1 MTLAFRAGEGYHGGS
16 AHPPIHPMPKNKRPA
31 PRKSSQTVEDKDD
44 ALPQSL
50 ADLAL
55 ELVEREDDAELSE
68 VLREKEVALHKL
80 IRKLLQQKNDEV
92 LYDAI
97 ERAKYADVDAYLYL
111 RGHIE
116 EASST
121 VVVRRAGAPAMEI
134 NAFVVPL
141 FVRSTG
147 GLKEGDGFYDADAF
161 SHLVQ
166 SFQQGGLESDKA
178 KVVLIN
184 HAYDLGE
191 IDRITYSALGAMV
204 RDAYASMTDKKIV
217 ATPALDASI
226 VGWSGA
232 PFGPDDTAVEL
243 RFLLGFALKRE
254 DDPFYAVPGDDE
266 AADDYFMAR
275 MERYQQWTE
284 QAAPLVQRLMA
295 ADAGSVDINFL
306 YQDLFHGGKEQ
317 GMAEYAMLQMMADI
331 NHALR
336 DHKTGADQVRAV
348 VGPTDVRDNMVLRVN
363 LYARAGDAL
372 LSSSDK
378 PLDLATDMQVEV
390 DDICDALGTIG
401 IHAVSVAM
409 KFDRDG
415 KPVDPQA
422 YHPPH

>member
-1 MTLAFRAGEGYHGGS
+1 
-16 AHPPIHPMPKNKRPA
+16 MPKNKRPV

-55 ELVEREDDAELSE
+55 ELVEREEGSSELP
-68 VLREKEVALHKL
+68 EKEVALHKL

-97 ERAKYADVDAYLYL
+97 ERAKYADVDAYQYL

-121 VVVRRAGAPAMEI
+121 VVVRREGKPAMEI

-147 GLKEGDGFYDADAF
+147 GLIENDGFFDSDAF

-166 SFQQGGLESDKA
+166 SFQQGGLESEQA

-191 IDRITYSALGAMV
+191 IDRITYSHLGAMV
-204 RDAYASMTDKKIV
+204 RDAFASMTDKKIV
-217 ATPALDASI
+217 ATPALDDSI

-232 PFGPDDTAVEL
+232 RFGADDVAVEL

-254 DDPFYAVPGDDE
+254 DDPFYAVPHDE
-266 AADDYFMAR
+266 VAADAYFSAR

-284 QAAPLVQRLMA
+284 QAAPLVRRLMA
-295 ADAGSVDINFL
+295 ANPESVDINFL

-336 DHKTGADQVRAV
+336 EHKTGADQVRAI
-348 VGPTDVRDNMVLRVN
+348 VGPTDVRDAMVLRVN
-363 LYARAGDAL
+363 LYARDGDAVL
-372 LSSSDK
+372 ASSDK
-378 PLDLATDMQVEV
+378 PLDLAADMQVEV

-401 IHAVSVAM
+401 ITSVAVAM

-415 KPVDPQA
+415 KPVDAQPYQPA
-422 YHPPH
+422 GA

>member
-1 MTLAFRAGEGYHGGS
+1 
-16 AHPPIHPMPKNKRPA
+16 MPKNKRPA

-55 ELVEREDDAELSE
+55 ELVEREDGGLELPD
-68 VLREKEVALHKL
+68 KEVALHKL

-97 ERAKYADVDAYLYL
+97 ERAKYADVDAYQYL

-121 VVVRRAGAPAMEI
+121 VVVRREGRPAMEI

-147 GLKEGDGFYDADAF
+147 GLIENDGFFDADAF
-161 SHLVQ
+161 AHLVQ
-166 SFQQGGLESDKA
+166 SFQQGALESEQA

-191 IDRITYSALGAMV
+191 IDRITYSHLGAMV
-204 RDAYASMTDKKIV
+204 RDAYASMTEKKIV
-217 ATPALDASI
+217 ATPALDDSI

-232 PFGPDDTAVEL
+232 SFGADDTAVEL

-254 DDPFYAVPGDDE
+254 DDPFYAVPHDE
-266 AADDYFMAR
+266 AAADAYFSERMAR
-275 MERYQQWTE
+275 YQRWTE
-284 QAAPLVQRLMA
+284 QAAPLVRRLMA
-295 ADAGSVDINFL
+295 ADPESVDVNFL

-336 DHKTGADQVRAV
+336 EHQTGPDQVRAI
-348 VGPTDVRDNMVLRVN
+348 VGPTDVRDAMVLRVN
-363 LYARAGDAL
+363 LYGRAGGAL
-372 LSSSDK
+372 LATSDK
-378 PLDLATDMQVEV
+378 PLDLAADMQVEV

-401 IHAVSVAM
+401 IGSVAVAM

-415 KPVDPQA
+415 KPVDPQD
-422 YHPPH
+422 YDPRQ

>member
-1 MTLAFRAGEGYHGGS
+1 
-16 AHPPIHPMPKNKRPA
+16 MPKNKRPA
-31 PRKSSQTVEDKDD
+31 PRKSSQTLEDKDD

-55 ELVEREDDAELSE
+55 ELVEREDGGLELPD
-68 VLREKEVALHKL
+68 KEVALQKL

-92 LYDAI
+92 LYDAV
-97 ERAKYADVDAYLYL
+97 ERAKYADVDAYQYL

-121 VVVRRAGAPAMEI
+121 VVVRREGKPAMEI

-147 GLKEGDGFYDADAF
+147 GLIENDGFFDADAF
-161 SHLVQ
+161 AHLVQ
-166 SFQQGGLESDKA
+166 SFQQGGLESEQA

-191 IDRITYSALGAMV
+191 IDRITYSHLGAMV
-204 RDAYASMTDKKIV
+204 RDAYASMTEKKIV
-217 ATPALDASI
+217 ATPALDDSI

-232 PFGPDDTAVEL
+232 PFGADDIAVEL

-254 DDPFYAVPGDDE
+254 DDPFYAVPRDE
-266 AADDYFMAR
+266 AAADAYFSERMAR
-275 MERYQQWTE
+275 YQRWTA

-295 ADAGSVDINFL
+295 ADPESVDINFL

-336 DHKTGADQVRAV
+336 EHKTGPDQVRAI
-348 VGPTDVRDNMVLRVN
+348 VGPTDVRDAMVLRVN
-363 LYARAGDAL
+363 LYARDGGAL
-372 LSSSDK
+372 LATSDK
-378 PLDLATDMQVEV
+378 PLELAADLQVEV
-390 DDICDALGTIG
+390 DDICDALATIG
-401 IHAVSVAM
+401 IDGVAVAM

-422 YHPPH
+422 YNPQD

>member
-1 MTLAFRAGEGYHGGS
+1 
-16 AHPPIHPMPKNKRPA
+16 MPKNKRPT
-31 PRKSSQTVEDKDD
+31 PRKSSQTLEDKDD

-50 ADLAL
+50 ADLAV
-55 ELVEREDDAELSE
+55 ELVEREDGGLELP
-68 VLREKEVALHKL
+68 EKEVALQKL

-92 LYDAI
+92 LYDAV
-97 ERAKYADVDAYLYL
+97 ERAKYADVDAYQYL

-121 VVVRRAGAPAMEI
+121 VVVRREGKPAMEI

-147 GLKEGDGFYDADAF
+147 GLIENDGFFDADAF
-161 SHLVQ
+161 AHLVQ
-166 SFQQGGLESDKA
+166 SFQQGGLESEQA

-191 IDRITYSALGAMV
+191 IDRITYSHLGAMV
-204 RDAYASMTDKKIV
+204 RDAYASMTEKKIV
-217 ATPALDASI
+217 ATPALDDSI

-232 PFGPDDTAVEL
+232 SFGADDIAVEL

-254 DDPFYAVPGDDE
+254 DDPFYAVPRDE
-266 AADDYFMAR
+266 AAADAYFSERMAR
-275 MERYQQWTE
+275 YQRWTG
-284 QAAPLVQRLMA
+284 QAAPLVRRLMA
-295 ADAGSVDINFL
+295 ADPESVDINFL

-336 DHKTGADQVRAV
+336 EYKTGPDQVRAI
-348 VGPTDVRDNMVLRVN
+348 VGPTDVRDAMVLRVN
-363 LYARAGDAL
+363 LYARAGGAL
-372 LSSSDK
+372 LATSDK
-378 PLDLATDMQVEV
+378 PLELAADMQVEV
-390 DDICDALGTIG
+390 DDICDALATIG
-401 IHAVSVAM
+401 IDSVAVAM

-415 KPVDPQA
+415 KPVDPQD
-422 YHPPH
+422 YDPRR

>member
-1 MTLAFRAGEGYHGGS
+1 
-16 AHPPIHPMPKNKRPA
+16 MPKNKRPV
-31 PRKSSQTVEDKDD
+31 PRKSAQTVEDKDD

-55 ELVEREDDAELSE
+55 ELVEREEGGVELP
-68 VLREKEVALHKL
+68 EKEVALHKL

-97 ERAKYADVDAYLYL
+97 ERAKYADVDAYQYL

-121 VVVRRAGAPAMEI
+121 VVVRREGKPAMEI

-141 FVRSTG
+141 FVRSSG
-147 GLKEGDGFYDADAF
+147 GLIENDGFFDADAF
-161 SHLVQ
+161 AHLVQ
-166 SFQQGGLESDKA
+166 SFQQGGLESEQA

-191 IDRITYSALGAMV
+191 IDRITYSHLGAMV

-217 ATPALDASI
+217 ATPALDESI

-232 PFGPDDTAVEL
+232 SFGADDVAVEL

-254 DDPFYAVPGDDE
+254 DDPFYAVPHDE
-266 AADDYFMAR
+266 VQADAYFSAR

-284 QAAPLVQRLMA
+284 QAAPLVRRLMA
-295 ADAGSVDINFL
+295 ADPDAVDINFL

-317 GMAEYAMLQMMADI
+317 GMAEYAMLQMMSDI

-336 DHKTGADQVRAV
+336 EHKTGADQVRAI
-348 VGPTDVRDNMVLRVN
+348 VGPTDVRDTMVLRVN
-363 LYARAGDAL
+363 LYAADGTAL
-372 LSSSDK
+372 LATSDK
-378 PLDLATDMQVEV
+378 PLDLAADMQVEV
-390 DDICDALGTIG
+390 DDICDALATIG
-401 IHAVSVAM
+401 ITTVAVAM

-415 KPVDPQA
+415 QAVDPRPYDPA
-422 YHPPH
+422 GV